1 MKTKSKQKSP
11 RGRIRADRGML
22 SRTGI
27 VMILC
32 GIVAFLPVA
41 GMLTNLMVFRHEEY
55 AQRALN
61 NQTRTTT
68 VTASR
73 GSIYDRN
80 MNLLAGNESVENV
93 YLAPLEL
100 DQSQA
105 DLQALSQT
113 LGELLE
119 EDPAEIL
126 DKAENTKLRYQQIAR
141 NVDRETADAIRNYVN
156 ETGISG
162 VHLEPTTQRY
172 YPYGSLASQVIGFS
186 NISGEGCEGV
196 EAAYNSYLAGSLGQV
211 ITSKGNNE
219 MEMPFSYEDFVE
231 AGKGDSVIL
240 TIDATVQACLEK
252 QL

>member
-1 MKTKSKQKSP
+1 MQ
-11 RGRIRADRGML
+11 
-22 SRTGI
+22 
-27 VMILC
+27 
-32 GIVAFLPVA
+32 
-41 GMLTNLMVFRHEEY
+41 E
-55 AQRALN
+55 
-61 NQTRTTT
+61 
-68 VTASR
+68 
-73 GSIYDRN
+73 
-80 MNLLAGNESVENV
+80 
-93 YLAPLEL
+93 
-100 DQSQA
+100 
-105 DLQALSQT
+105 LSQT

-186 NISGEGCEGV
+186 NISGDGCEGV

-219 MEMPFSYEDFVE
+219 MEMPFSYEDLVE

-240 TIDATVQACLEK
+240 TVDATVQACLEK
-252 QL
+252 QMENAIARYDVQNGAFGMVMNAKTGEILAMATIGGYEPNNYLEIYDVEKALELEQLRLAYLQEPTDSERSEKTKEAYP